1 MSEPASEKKSPAG
14 SGKPSSSQSSA
25 TADWERRAADLANEV
40 QRWLIRQSARNM
52 RDEFSSQMR
61 NALRGPAPSEPSD
74 VWATAT
80 TEPPDA
86 ASQPPECAWCPICRA
101 ARRMAQAQVAGQAGG
116 SGRPGSKPGSGSGS
130 GAGGVGPVVGSTL
143 AGATDAIV
151 GAARDALTGLDA
163 ILSYRPG
170 DISSPK
176 PAADSANGTSESAA
190 DSSSGLGF
198 GLGLDSD
205 PGPARDSGPARA
217 SDSAGDSAADS
228 EPVVDSQPDSSSQA
242 GEHEHEPDHRG

>member
-1 MSEPASEKKSPAG
+1 MSEPSSENKSRTGPSRPSGGQSG
-14 SGKPSSSQSSA
+14 SP
-25 TADWERRAADLANEV
+25 TDWERRAADMANEV

-52 RDEFSSQMR
+52 RDEFGDQMKK
-61 NALRGPAPSEPSD
+61 AMRGPAPSKPED

-101 ARRMAQAQVAGQAGG
+101 ARRMAQAQIAGQVGG
-116 SGRPGSKPGSGSGS
+116 SAKGAGSGP
-130 GAGGVGPVVGSTL
+130 GAGGAGVGSTL

-170 DISSPK
+170 DLSSPK
-176 PAADSANGTSESAA
+176 PASDGAGASA
-190 DSSSGLGF
+190 SG
-198 GLGLDSD
+198 S
-205 PGPARDSGPARA
+205 PGRA
-217 SDSAGDSAADS
+217 SASGSAGGASASGSPGGAS
-228 EPVVDSQPDSSSQA
+228 EPVIDSQPEGRTGSQA
-242 GEHEHEPDHRG
+242 GEPEHEPDHRG

>member
-1 MSEPASEKKSPAG
+1 MVVADMSEPSNDNKSRPG
-14 SGKPSSSQSSA
+14 QDRSNA

-52 RDEFSSQMR
+52 RDEFSGQIKKT
-61 NALRGPAPSEPSD
+61 LRGPAPSQAGD
-74 VWATAT
+74 VWEQAT

-101 ARRMAQAQVAGQAGG
+101 ARRMAQTQVSGGQAGG
-116 SGRPGSKPGSGSGS
+116 SPRPGPGGAS
-130 GAGGVGPVVGSTL
+130 GAGVSSTL

-170 DISSPK
+170 DLSTPK
-176 PAADSANGTSESAA
+176 PDSNTGQDAGSAWAQAADS
-190 DSSSGLGF
+190 
-198 GLGLDSD
+198 
-205 PGPARDSGPARA
+205 DSGSA
-217 SDSAGDSAADS
+217 SDSVPASASADGVTQPDAS
-228 EPVVDSQPDSSSQA
+228 SQP

>member
-1 MSEPASEKKSPAG
+1 MSEPSSENKSRSG
-14 SGKPSSSQSSA
+14 SGGSGSGSSRSSGP
-25 TADWERRAADLANEV
+25 TDWERRAADMANEV

-52 RDEFSSQMR
+52 RDEFSGQMKK
-61 NALRGPAPSEPSD
+61 ALRGSAPPEPTD

-101 ARRMAQAQVAGQAGG
+101 ARRMAQAQVAGQSGG
-116 SGRPGSKPGSGSGS
+116 SSRSGSGGLGRRVWRWRVWRWRVGGG
-130 GAGGVGPVVGSTL
+130 GAGAGVGPTL

-151 GAARDALTGLDA
+151 GAARDALTGIDA

-170 DISSPK
+170 DLSAPK
-176 PAADSANGTSESAA
+176 PAPTSDPVSDSTQDSTQNSTQDSASADGAA
-190 DSSSGLGF
+190 DSDGQ
-198 GLGLDSD
+198 
-205 PGPARDSGPARA
+205 
-217 SDSAGDSAADS
+217 
-228 EPVVDSQPDSSSQA
+228 PVVDSQPVSGSQA